1 MALIRVDDLIQKVRA
16 YLPETDAA
24 ERIRKAYVY
33 SATLHRNQFLPSGV
47 PILQHALEVSQILAD
62 MRMDSPCIVAGLLHD
77 VLQEELTDSSALR
90 QAVGDEVAV
99 LVEELSK
106 LNRATYQ
113 GTEASRAEHMRQMIL
128 ASTRDLRVIL
138 ILLADRLQFLRS
150 AEHLEQD
157 KRELLA
163 RESLA
168 IYAPIAHRLGV
179 HYFKAEIEDR
189 AFEIEDPR
197 TYHELKRWADRYAAE
212 SRERI
217 ERINA
222 ELRRL
227 LADNGIAA
235 EVLGRTK
242 HLYSLNAKLRRQGGD
257 LDKIYDLLGTRIIV
271 EATDDCYKALGLIHA
286 AYTPLPSRFKDYIAL
301 PKDNG
306 YRSLHTHVFDAQGNQ
321 FEIQIR
327 TREMHRQ
334 AELGVAA
341 HFLYKEQGTADE
353 VELASIN
360 WFRQLL
366 QDMENGQSPR
376 ESMELLQRD
385 LAPNQIFVFTPK
397 GEVIKLP
404 PKGTAIDFA
413 YAIHS
418 DVGNAC
424 IGAKM
429 DGRMIPIRT
438 PLTNG
443 SVVEILTSSKQRPH
457 KDWLKFAASS
467 KALARIRGYLRQQ
480 EKRQAIEE
488 GREMV
493 AREARRMGRKLDELP
508 KLPGFSEWMR
518 RGALTSMDELYAAE
532 GFGRINIREVLDRLT
547 ASGEPKP
554 ATAAPARTPAQR
566 AARPGAGEQVLVAGM
581 DSMMTRFAKCCAP
594 VFGDPL
600 VGIITRGRGVSIHHA
615 ECFSLRRQAVHP
627 ERIVD
632 VHWADDVHGERP
644 VTLTI
649 RAGTMKRLVE
659 LIGLLE
665 EEEGVR
671 ITSGRVASKG
681 GVYIQ
686 HLTLVVED
694 AKHIQRLLSRLN
706 NLEGV
711 QAERDL
717 EKS

>member
-1 MALIRVDDLIQKVRA
+1 MALIRVDDLIQKVKA
-16 YLPETDAA
+16 YLPEPSVA
-24 ERIRKAYVY
+24 EQIRKAYVY

-77 VLQEELTDSSALR
+77 VLEDELTDSAALR
-90 QAVGDEVAV
+90 RAVGDEVAV
-99 LVEELSK
+99 LVEQLSK
-106 LNRATYQ
+106 LNRATFQ

-138 ILLADRLQFLRS
+138 ILLADRLQVLRS
-150 AEHLEQD
+150 AEHLEQGQ
-157 KRELLA
+157 RQLLA

-189 AFEIEDPR
+189 AFEIADPR
-197 TYHELKRWADRYAAE
+197 AYQELKRRADRSVAQ

-217 ERINA
+217 EHINT

-227 LADNGIAA
+227 LADNGIPA

-242 HLYSLNAKLRRQGGD
+242 HLYSLNAKMRRRGDD
-257 LDKIYDLLGTRIIV
+257 LDKIHDLLGTRVIV
-271 EATDDCYKALGLIHA
+271 EASDDCYKTLGLIHA
-286 AYTPLPSRFKDYIAL
+286 AYTPLPGRFKDYIAL
-301 PKDNG
+301 PKANG
-306 YRSLHTHVFDAQGNQ
+306 YRSLHTHVFDAEGNQ

-341 HFLYKEQGTADE
+341 HFLYKEHGSADE
-353 VELASIN
+353 GELASIN

-366 QDMENGQSPR
+366 QNMENGQNPR

-385 LAPNQIFVFTPK
+385 LAPDQIFVFTPK

-413 YAIHS
+413 YAIHT

-424 IGAKM
+424 TGAKM

-438 PLTNG
+438 PLNNG

-467 KALARIRGYLRQQ
+467 KALGRIRAYLRQQ
-480 EKRQAIEE
+480 EKRQAVED
-488 GREMV
+488 GREV
-493 AREARRMGRKLDELP
+493 VVREVRRSGRKLEDLH
-508 KLPGFSEWMR
+508 KLPGFDDWMR
-518 RGALTSMDELYAAE
+518 RSALTNMDELFAAE
-532 GFGRINIREVLDRLT
+532 GFGRINIRDVLEKLT
-547 ASGEPKP
+547 STGEPKP
-554 ATAAPARTPAQR
+554 PPRTSA
-566 AARPGAGEQVLVAGM
+566 AARRTAQQGALEQVLVAGM
-581 DSMMTRFAKCCAP
+581 DSMMSRFAKCCAP

-615 ECFSLRRQAVHP
+615 ECFSLRQQSVHP

-632 VHWADDVHGERP
+632 VHWADDVRGERP

-649 RAGTMKRLVE
+649 RAGSMKRLVE
-659 LIGLLE
+659 LIGILE
-665 EEEGVR
+665 EDEGVR
-671 ITSGRVASKG
+671 ITSGRVASKA
-681 GVYIQ
+681 GVYTQ

-694 AKHIQRLLSRLN
+694 TKHIQRLLSRLN
-706 NLEGV
+706 SLEGV
-711 QAERDL
+711 QAERDS